1 MSNDYLTIK
10 EIAEIFGVSIQAV
23 YKWIKVK
30 GLECY
35 KVSKHRTRIR
45 PENILKFLKGYSD
58 SEDERKYFR
67 KSIKHYL
74 ILKYDNP
81 YKAYGI

>member
-1 MSNDYLTIK
+1 MFFTIK
-10 EIAEIFGVSIQAV
+10 EVAEIFGVSIQAV
-23 YKWIKVK
+23 YEWIKTK

-45 PENILKFLKGYSD
+45 QEDLLKFLKGYSD
-58 SEDERKYFR
+58 LENEIKYFK